1 MLSTCQYSLTLRCS
15 NSLLFLF
22 PLSIFLLRSYD
33 LCTSGWRSVLRGR
46 WRSMDT
52 ITREIEH
59 QSIEW
64 WYVERFLPIFIEN
77 TILRHF
83 NHIHF
88 WIRSGYEWKIANVNR
103 SNWRY
108 FYYINV
114 HDINKNFKF
123 NSNFYIQ
130 NYFYNGK
137 KTKI

>member
-1 MLSTCQYSLTLRCS
+1 MALDGHDYKR
-15 NSLLFLF
+15 NRA
-22 PLSIFLLRSYD
+22 SIDRMMVCGKIFTDFYREYD
-33 LCTSGWRSVLRGR
+33 LATF
-46 WRSMDT
+46 
-52 ITREIEH
+52 
-59 QSIEW
+59 QSH
-64 WYVERFLPIFIEN
+64 FIFEY
-77 TILRHF
+77 
-83 NHIHF
+83 
-88 WIRSGYEWKIANVNR
+88 RSGYEWKIANVNW